1 MFKNVLDMPK
11 NPVYPA
17 RVERVQFS
25 KEAVMTNYSTYSLM
39 VGLAEMVTTRVLFTC
54 TFVPLIIIV
63 GEFIHYYGRNILNHA
78 FGDSGAISHAVTM
91 LLRFGWYLIA
101 LRLLLWNLGIKDY
114 DYPGQSDILTSVSLR
129 LGVSLFVL
137 GFLHG
142 VNILAVSI
150 FHRKAA

>member
-1 MFKNVLDMPK
+1 MFKNGLDKPDGSRYS
-11 NPVYPA
+11 P

-25 KEAVMTNYSTYSLM
+25 KEAVMTSYSTII
-39 VGLAEMVTTRVLFTC
+39 GLAELVTPRVLFTC
-54 TFVPLIIIV
+54 IFVPLIIIV
-63 GEFIHYYGRNILNHA
+63 GEFIHYYGRKILNHA
-78 FGDSGAISHAVTM
+78 FGESRTISHAVTM

-101 LRLLLWNLGIKDY
+101 VGLLLWNLGIKDY

-142 VNILAVSI
+142 VKVLAVSI
-150 FHRKAA
+150 LHRKAA

>member
-1 MFKNVLDMPK
+1 MAD
-11 NPVYPA
+11 
-17 RVERVQFS
+17 
-25 KEAVMTNYSTYSLM
+25 YSTYSAI
-39 VGLAEMVTTRVLFTC
+39 VGLIELVTPRVLFTC
-54 TFVPLIIIV
+54 VFVPLIIIV
-63 GEFIHYYGRNILNHA
+63 GEFIHYYGRKILNHA
-78 FGDSGAISHAVTM
+78 FGESGAVSHAVTM

-101 LRLLLWNLGIKDY
+101 VGLLLWNLGIKDY

-150 FHRKAA
+150 LHRKGA